1 MAWRRKG
8 AIPPR
13 PRSTVKAT
21 IPDTIPKWAWT
32 LLKQVNIA
40 VPLEPVI
47 PPLPAHPVPEN
58 SWKLRN
64 PLVFTSWGWKT
75 DGDFINVEV
84 IAKRMQE
91 ARVGTVALQIGLFG
105 SRRAW
110 AAQSVRVRHRAVG

>member
-1 MAWRRKG
+1 MWPITPPAWFLPWAISRFRGSPKPTGTPAVIPVWAWGCLKWMAWRRKG
-8 AIPPR
+8 AQPPR

-21 IPDTIPKWAWT
+21 IPDRIPGWAWT

-64 PLVFTSWGWKT
+64 PLGV
-75 DGDFINVEV
+75 
-84 IAKRMQE
+84 
-91 ARVGTVALQIGLFG
+91 
-105 SRRAW
+105 
-110 AAQSVRVRHRAVG
+110 H